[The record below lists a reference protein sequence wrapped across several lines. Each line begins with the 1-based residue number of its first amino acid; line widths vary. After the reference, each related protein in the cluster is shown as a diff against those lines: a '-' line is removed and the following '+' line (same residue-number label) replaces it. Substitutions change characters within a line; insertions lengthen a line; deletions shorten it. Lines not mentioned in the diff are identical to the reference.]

1 MGSVKDQRILE
12 RLLVEK
18 DREGL
23 NDGEFAEK
31 LGLSKQQFSDIKK
44 GKRPIGTRIFER
56 IQKRLGLP
64 EEEFFPGRASKDPQR
79 SIGTEKGGRVVEIM
93 LKTLEYQEKIIERQ
107 EAEIQELRRR
117 LGTFSHPL
125 NGGVVQEEVS

>member
-1 MGSVKDQRILE
+1 ME

-56 IQKRLGLP
+56 IQKRLGIP
-64 EEEFFPGRASKDPQR
+64 EEEFFPGRAPKDPQR
-79 SIGTEKGGRVVEIM
+79 SAGTEKGGRLVDIL
-93 LKTLEYQEKIIERQ
+93 LKALEHQEKIMERQ
-107 EAEIQELRRR
+107 EIEIQELKRR
-117 LGTFSHPL
+117 LGAIDHPL
-125 NGGVVQEEVS
+125 NGGAVRKVN